1 MNISRVLVVS
11 ALAFG
16 LSGCLAAF
24 QGGSSKETPTASQA
38 APAPVVVK
46 QNKSNVANA
55 NTFNLYVGSTQKDVV
70 KTTSKKSKSKKAATV
85 AQNVPVQVGEA
96 TYYTTGSIG
105 GNEDVRNAFVAK
117 TVAGEPALGIRLSDA
132 ANKRLTNAL
141 STSSANTVLA
151 SLNNSVFSKVNN
163 AGAKLQDGVL
173 LLPMNSLNEARDV
186 ADLLRKK

>member
-1 MNISRVLVVS
+1 MNISRILVVS
-11 ALAFG
+11 AFAFG

-24 QGGSSKETPTASQA
+24 QGGSSEAQATSQA
-38 APAPVVVK
+38 VPAPVVVK
-46 QNKSNVANA
+46 QNKSDVANA
-55 NTFNLYVGSTQKDVV
+55 NTFNLYVGSTQKGVV
-70 KTTSKKSKSKKAATV
+70 KTTSKKSKSKKAMTTV
-85 AQNVPVQVGEA
+85 AQEVPVQVGEA

-105 GNEDVRNAFVAK
+105 ANEDVRNAFVAK